1 MPSLPVANAREVIDR
16 NPVAVRE
23 GNFPV
28 NSLTMYLSGPEGRW
42 LWNGYHVGVSLATPN
57 LPPIA
62 YTIAVSEEPKRRFAI
77 ALSDTGSSR
86 W

>member
-1 MPSLPVANAREVIDR
+1 
-16 NPVAVRE
+16 
-23 GNFPV
+23 
-28 NSLTMYLSGPEGRW
+28 
-42 LWNGYHVGVSLATPN
+42 

-77 ALSDTGSSR
+77 ALSDTDSSR